1 MRRGFALLI
10 AVFSVAA
17 AVLVVSQ
24 SLTPDPRTV
33 GVVVPAGG
41 PLPLSAEPD
50 PDEPELP
57 SDLAAPP
64 VALAPPSGAIVQ
76 QGVIRLPK
84 PNVDLKGQRRV
95 GIQVGHWQT
104 NDVPKEY
111 GTRIVT
117 QTGASFAGYTEVDLN
132 MDVANLMKKMLTA
145 HGIAV
150 DIIPTTVPVGYLADV
165 FIALHCDSDGVGE
178 LSGFKMARSQRRGP
192 FEDTLLNTIRDVYGK
207 ATGLEYDSQHI
218 SRAMTNYY
226 SHNWSRY
233 QHATSPFTPSVILE
247 MGFISNDD
255 DRDLLVERQETVARA
270 ITDGLLKFLDEHPR
284 SKLFGE
290 DLLIP
295 QAPLRPGTI
304 SPSSSPSSA
313 P

>member
-1 MRRGFALLI
+1 MRRGLALVI
-10 AVFSVAA
+10 AVLSVAA
-17 AVLVVSQ
+17 AVGAIYQ
-24 SLTPDPRTV
+24 SLAPDPRSI
-33 GVVVPAGG
+33 GVVVPAGA

-64 VALAPPSGAIVQ
+64 VALAPPTGAIVQ
-76 QGVIRLPK
+76 QGVIRLTK

-104 NDVPKEY
+104 TDVPKEY
-111 GTRIVT
+111 GTRITT

-132 MDVANLMKKMLTA
+132 MDIANLMKKLLTA
-145 HGIAV
+145 QGIAV
-150 DIIPTTVPVGYLADV
+150 DILPTTVPVGYLADV

-192 FEDTLLNTIRDVYGK
+192 YEDALLNTIKDVYGK
-207 ATGLEYDSQHI
+207 ATGLDYDSQHI
-218 SRAMTNYY
+218 SRNMSGYY
-226 SHNWSRY
+226 AHNWSRY

-255 DRDLLVERQETVARA
+255 DRDLLVERQEIVARA
-270 ITDGLLKFLDEHPR
+270 ITDGVLRFLDEHPR
-284 SKLFGE
+284 SRLFGE
-290 DLLIP
+290 ELVIP